1 MKLQEFYILGV
12 VLRSAKADQRG
23 PQGHVDR
30 RVTIFQHFLFLFSFF
45 VVKKLLFGFLSSLV
59 ITALRSLF
67 RALLGFVSR
76 QQAEEYLQAS
86 FILTIG

>member
-1 MKLQEFYILGV
+1 LGV

-30 RVTIFQHFLFLFSFF
+30 RVTVFLHFLLDFSFLLL
-45 VVKKLLFGFLSSLV
+45 KKLLIGLHSSLV
-59 ITALRSLF
+59 ITVLRSLF